1 LLGIV
6 KFGIVVCPKCKHPK
20 GVQLVHKTTRCIR
33 CGKMLTLAKLKILYQ
48 TDSEEQLRRALGLV
62 NADMEGKRK
71 DFEELLR
78 SQHKTCR

>member
-1 LLGIV
+1 
-6 KFGIVVCPKCKHPK
+6 
-20 GVQLVHKTTRCIR
+20 
-33 CGKMLTLAKLKILYQ
+33 MLTLAKLKILYQ